1 MVDAVTIRAN
11 GKAEMAYVQGHDKPW
26 HGLGDTVAPG
36 ASIEEWVKAAGMDW
50 KIRRSRVRY
59 GEGANQLTLDDSHV
73 LFRSDTKAPLG
84 IVSDKY
90 RVFQPAETL
99 EFFRDLLPEGF
110 ELNTAGTLYGG
121 KKFWALASIGEEF
134 TIGSRDRLRGFI
146 LAASS
151 ADGSIRTTFK
161 NVITRVVCDNT
172 LTAGM
177 SERGVQVAI
186 SHRSTVD
193 AAAVKEKLGLAREQ
207 FHREMA
213 QLRRLAE
220 TPVTQDEVDQF
231 LGELLVETQM
241 VTKKDV
247 TKSKAFVTIS
257 DLFNGSGLGATLD
270 GADGTLWG
278 LLNAVTEY
286 VDHHAKAADVSN
298 RLDSAWFGRGDAFKN
313 AAAQKA
319 LALV

>member
-11 GKAEMAYVQGHDKPW
+11 GKAEMAYVAGHEKPW
-26 HGLGDTVAPG
+26 HGLGDTVQPG
-36 ASIEEWVKAAGMDW
+36 ASMAEWLQAAGMEW

-59 GEGANQLTLDDSHV
+59 GEGANQLIMDDQHV

-99 EFFRDLLPEGF
+99 EFFRDLLPQGF
-110 ELNTAGTLYGG
+110 EINTAGTLYGG

-134 TIGSRDRLRGFI
+134 TIGTRDRLRGFI

-177 SERGVQVAI
+177 RERGVQIAI

-193 AAAVKEKLGLAREQ
+193 TAAVKEKLGLARGQ
-207 FHREMA
+207 FHKEMA
-213 QLRRLAE
+213 ELRRLAE
-220 TPVTQDEVDQF
+220 TPVTQAMADQF
-231 LGELLVETQM
+231 LGELLVETKM
-241 VTKKDV
+241 VTKKDA
-247 TKSKAFVTIS
+247 TRSRAFIAIS
-257 DLFNGSGLGATLD
+257 ELFNGKGLGSTLD
-270 GADGTLWG
+270 GVDGTAWG

-298 RLDSAWFGRGDAFKN
+298 RLDSAWFGRGDDLKTV
-313 AAAQKA
+313 AAQK
-319 LALV
+319 LLELV